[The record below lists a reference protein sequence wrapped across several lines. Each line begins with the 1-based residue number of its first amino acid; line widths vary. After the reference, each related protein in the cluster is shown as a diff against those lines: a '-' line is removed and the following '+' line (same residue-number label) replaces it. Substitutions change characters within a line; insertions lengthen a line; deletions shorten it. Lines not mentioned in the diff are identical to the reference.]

1 MTEQHPQEVQERPQD
16 TRVAHLQALAQQDE
30 RQAAQEAA
38 IAHLQGR
45 VVALNVEVRVRDEA
59 IATLE
64 QEKAALEARLNEFLA
79 EPDAETEGQGPDSG
93 EPGA

>member
-1 MTEQHPQEVQERPQD
+1 MEATQQPQD
-16 TRVAHLQALAQQDE
+16 ERVPEWQALATQDE
-30 RQAAQEAA
+30 RQALQEAVQA
-38 IAHLQGR
+38 ALQAR
-45 VVALNVEVRVRDEA
+45 VVALNVEVRARDA
-59 IATLE
+59 RIAELE